1 MGFSFRFDDNIR
13 GFVVNDNLWSS
24 SNLNL
29 GRSNLDRRLI
39 KEGRLNDELWSF
51 IGNSLSVD
59 VGHDDVKVLSVGVLH
74 VNASKAL
81 LAIQCSCNI
90 SFAFNFGFGFNFSV
104 TFTAD
109 LSIKVCIDIDIDIA
123 LSK

>member
-74 VNASKAL
+74 VDASKAL

-109 LSIKVCIDIDIDIA
+109 LSIKVCIDIDIA

>member
-39 KEGRLNDELWSF
+39 EEGRLNDELWSF

-74 VNASKAL
+74 VDASKAL